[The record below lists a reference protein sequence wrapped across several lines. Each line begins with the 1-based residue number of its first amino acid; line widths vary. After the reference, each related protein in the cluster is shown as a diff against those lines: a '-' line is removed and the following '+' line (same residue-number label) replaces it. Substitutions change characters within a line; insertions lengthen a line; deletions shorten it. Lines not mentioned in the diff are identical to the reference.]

1 MLDTRD
7 GSVLTVDSLGAT
19 NRIADGFEEW
29 IALEHLRATL
39 REKYESNL
47 TVVVF
52 ADELKAE
59 DARLKLLRLQRE
71 GFIDLEDAVVVV
83 NEQDGTV
90 R

>member
-39 REKYESNL
+39 REK
-47 TVVVF
+47 
-52 ADELKAE
+52 
-59 DARLKLLRLQRE
+59 
-71 GFIDLEDAVVVV
+71 
-83 NEQDGTV
+83 
-90 R
+90 

>member
-19 NRIADGFEEW
+19 NRVADGFEEW
-29 IALEHLRATL
+29 IAPELLRATL

-47 TVVVF
+47 TAVVF
-52 ADELKAE
+52 DDELKAE

-71 GFIDLEDAVVVV
+71 GLIDLEDAVVVV